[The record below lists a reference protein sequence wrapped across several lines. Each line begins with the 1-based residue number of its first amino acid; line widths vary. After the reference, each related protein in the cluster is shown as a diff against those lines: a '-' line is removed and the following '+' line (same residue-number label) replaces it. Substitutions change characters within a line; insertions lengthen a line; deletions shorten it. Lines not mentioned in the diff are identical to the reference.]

1 MKEKTSQAELAN
13 TSIYDMGADLTILF
27 NELEATEKANKR
39 KAQKVSERRI
49 ASKTAVRTLM
59 NAEQILFRV
68 IKITVKAYKI
78 FS

>member
-27 NELEATEKANKR
+27 NELEATEQANKR
-39 KAQKVSERRI
+39 KAQKVSERHI

>member
-27 NELEATEKANKR
+27 NELEATEQANKR

>member
-27 NELEATEKANKR
+27 NELEATEQANKR
-39 KAQKVSERRI
+39 KAQKVNERRI

-59 NAEQILFRV
+59 NTEKILFRV

>member
-59 NAEQILFRV
+59 NAEQILFRE